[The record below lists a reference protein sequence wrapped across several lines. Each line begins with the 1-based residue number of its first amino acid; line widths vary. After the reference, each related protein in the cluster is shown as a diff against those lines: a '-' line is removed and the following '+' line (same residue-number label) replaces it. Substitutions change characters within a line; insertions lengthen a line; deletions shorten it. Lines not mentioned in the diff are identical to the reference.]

1 MSREDFFRLKK
12 VLDFKRKVILEEEA
26 ATKLKE
32 AELRAKGVKNLGGG
46 DLLQDDVDED
56 IVVW

>member
-12 VLDFKRKVILEEEA
+12 VLDFKRKVIQEEEV

-56 IVVW
+56 IVV

>member
-56 IVVW
+56 IVV